1 VTSSC
6 RHDTDEKEGGG
17 NMSYETIIVERE
29 DNIATITLNR
39 PHAMNAIT
47 RKMLREIQEAINAI
61 RNDSNVRVVVFKA
74 AGDRA
79 FSAGTDIKEMAQ
91 TPGDNGILLHETLKG
106 IRNLLKPVVC
116 AVNGY
121 CLGAGLDLMLS
132 CDLVVASETARF
144 SMPEINVGVVSNVEA
159 ILLSR
164 AMSIFRAKE
173 MCLTGDYFDA
183 QKAERC
189 GLVNDVVPVARLDA
203 RVKELAAKLAGKDAT
218 ALAVQKDVI
227 NKWLT
232 TDLETAMDYS
242 ILAHS
247 LCHGAQWDK
256 KG

>member
-1 VTSSC
+1 M
-6 RHDTDEKEGGG
+6 
-17 NMSYETIIVERE
+17 NYETIILEKA

-47 RKMLREIQEAINAI
+47 RKMLKEIQQAISDI
-61 RNDSNVRVVVFKA
+61 TNDSNVKVIIFKA

-91 TPGDNGILLHETLKG
+91 TPGDNGVLLHETLKG
-106 IRNLLKPVVC
+106 IRHLLKPVVC
-116 AVNGY
+116 AVKGY

-132 CDLVVASETARF
+132 CDLVVASETARLG
-144 SMPEINVGVVSNVEA
+144 MPEINVGVVSNVEA

-183 QKAERC
+183 QKAEKC
-189 GLVNDVVPVARLDA
+189 GLVNEVVPVARLDA
-203 RVKELAAKLAGKDAT
+203 RAKELATKLASKDAT

-232 TDLETAMDYS
+232 TDLEAAMDYS

-247 LCHGAQWDK
+247 LCHGAQWEK